1 MKRLRARMY
10 ALASH
15 RLWWLM
21 FIGAAAVFAYLRSTI
36 GGRWSLLATLPVV
49 VFAFLLVNERSHWKR
64 DEARE
69 RATGIR
75 KGPFD

>member
-15 RLWWLM
+15 RAWWLL
-21 FIGAAAVFAYLRSTI
+21 FVAAAALFAYLLASVH
-36 GGRWSLLATLPVV
+36 GRLSVVVTLPVV
-49 VFAFLLVNERSHWKR
+49 VFAFLLVNARSHWKR

-69 RATGIR
+69 RATGQR
-75 KGPFD
+75 RGPFD

>member
-21 FIGAAAVFAYLRSTI
+21 FVGAAVVFAYLRSTVH
-36 GGRWSLLATLPVV
+36 GRVSVLATLPVV
-49 VFAFLLVNERSHWKR
+49 VFAFLLVSARAHWKR

-75 KGPFD
+75 RGPFD